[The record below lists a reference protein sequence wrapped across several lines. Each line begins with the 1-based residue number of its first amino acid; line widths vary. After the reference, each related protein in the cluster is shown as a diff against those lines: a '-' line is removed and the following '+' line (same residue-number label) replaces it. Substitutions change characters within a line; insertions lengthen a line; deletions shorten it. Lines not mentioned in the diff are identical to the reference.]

1 MNDNNSI
8 DKDMNETLQNGYI
21 SSGSVLLNR
30 HTLLQD
36 NEQSKINEMNMSVE
50 NGDVNGYYLH
60 MNSYTGSIINN
71 HNSIDYAKKRD
82 GIYTNRR

>member
-1 MNDNNSI
+1 MNDNNRI
-8 DKDMNETLQNGYI
+8 DTDMNDNLQNGDI
-21 SSGSVLLNR
+21 SSGSGLLNR

-36 NEQSKINEMNMSVE
+36 NEQSKINEMNTSVE

-60 MNSYTGSIINN
+60 MNSYTGSVINN
-71 HNSIDYAKKRD
+71 HNSIDYTKKRD